1 MLQKNERESIFFFL
15 FNLWSSFSPLLT
27 IQELLVEMVEFDPSE
42 FINVD
47 SRHLIWLWMKPI
59 IL

>member
-47 SRHLIWLWMKPI
+47 SRHLI
-59 IL
+59 